1 MKHTSLSRM
10 LRANRLITGQEQDE
24 LAAEIGISQTAV
36 SRAERGKPISED
48 QFNKIVEWMRDGA
61 L

>member
-1 MKHTSLSRM
+1 M

-24 LAAEIGISQTAV
+24 LAADIGISQTAV

-48 QFNKIVEWMRDGA
+48 QFDKIVEWMRKGA